1 MKTFDLFE
9 KHKFGKNVQ
18 NNLKILEQE
27 YGKKFNIKYD
37 KILILVSFIK
47 IKIST
52 NGFSFYSLIY
62 DIPNKTSD
70 IVPLRIDF
78 YDINLHKINN
88 NSYIANI
95 HKTDTISGTE
105 MVKIA
110 LLINKVLHVK
120 KTMLYDATT
129 IKCQNQRYDLSYMK
143 LLQTNLS
150 FYMKF
155 GFEFDINNR
164 YQSSDE
170 FNNKKEKHKYIIA
183 LINKCK
189 KITIVSIKNMYMKL
203 LDLLFIV
210 LKEQQ
215 YDKIQIFGKNNTF
228 NEDYVNIWNI
238 KIMSDTMPSLFNQ
251 IYRMI
256 GLLNNTK
263 QKYLYQLMIDLF
275 NDKINCVK
283 YDLIERYIIHNDIF
297 KIIYKKNIINFEF
310 LDCFKILKNLRYS
323 YFSYTFY

>member
-1 MKTFDLFE
+1 
-9 KHKFGKNVQ
+9 
-18 NNLKILEQE
+18 
-27 YGKKFNIKYD
+27 
-37 KILILVSFIK
+37 
-47 IKIST
+47 
-52 NGFSFYSLIY
+52 
-62 DIPNKTSD
+62 
-70 IVPLRIDF
+70 
-78 YDINLHKINN
+78 
-88 NSYIANI
+88 
-95 HKTDTISGTE
+95 
-105 MVKIA
+105 
-110 LLINKVLHVK
+110 
-120 KTMLYDATT
+120 
-129 IKCQNQRYDLSYMK
+129 
-143 LLQTNLS
+143 
-150 FYMKF
+150 
-155 GFEFDINNR
+155 
-164 YQSSDE
+164 
-170 FNNKKEKHKYIIA
+170 
-183 LINKCK
+183 
-189 KITIVSIKNMYMKL
+189 MKL